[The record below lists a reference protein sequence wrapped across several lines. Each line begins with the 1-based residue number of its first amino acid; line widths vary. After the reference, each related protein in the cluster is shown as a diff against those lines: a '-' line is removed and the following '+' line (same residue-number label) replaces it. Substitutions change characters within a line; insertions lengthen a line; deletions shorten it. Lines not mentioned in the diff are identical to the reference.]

1 MRLICGILHLDG
13 ANASEDLLRA
23 MAAQMDVPRLRP
35 SLSLWRDGPVGLAV
49 LDFSA
54 RGGPAPALPETA
66 ASIIAADV
74 RLDEPVAL
82 AREIGRRCAA
92 IAEDALASG
101 SARTFWAVRP

>member
-1 MRLICGILHLDG
+1 MRLICGMLRLDG
-13 ANASEDLLRA
+13 TNASEDLLRA

-54 RGGPAPALPETA
+54 HGAPEHALPKTA
-66 ASIIAADV
+66 GWIMAADM

-82 AREIGRRCAA
+82 RRSLGNVAA
-92 IAEDALASG
+92 VDEDALLLAALEQYGPS
-101 SARTFWAVRP
+101 V